1 MIIFPKSVAPV
12 MQSLSFGGLE
22 KARGHVGEPQHL
34 EVKNSRQSLA
44 YTQQES
50 DARTRILPAAWV
62 NMKADPFPVEPPPK
76 PVPDNTWIAA
86 WSLQAEGPPKPCLNS
101 WPTETVR

>member
-22 KARGHVGEPQHL
+22 KARGHVGEPQNL
-34 EVKNSRQSLA
+34 EVKNSRQPLA

-50 DARTRILPAAWV
+50 DART
-62 NMKADPFPVEPPPK
+62 
-76 PVPDNTWIAA
+76 
-86 WSLQAEGPPKPCLNS
+86 
-101 WPTETVR
+101 